1 MVKIMV
7 RSGGTDSQTRLKIFR
22 AAAEVF
28 EEKGYTGA
36 RMQEI
41 ADRAGI
47 NKALLHYYFSS
58 KEQLFR
64 SVFQVLLK
72 KMFEKIFSIFEK
84 EIAFKEKIKAI
95 LEEHIEFMIK
105 NPKLPIFL
113 LNELSQNPELAAGL
127 KEMIDYKQIRDIVYT
142 RHAKELKAYGIK
154 KSDMPQLMVTL
165 VSFSIFPFAAR
176 DMIRIIVP
184 ELGDTRKFNEF
195 MRDRKSFASGFFMA
209 ALKHHK
215 K

>member
-1 MVKIMV
+1 MVNK
-7 RSGGTDSQTRLKIFR
+7 SGLTSQTQSKIFN
-22 AAAEVF
+22 AATEVF

-47 NKALLHYYFSS
+47 NKALLHYYFRT
-58 KEQLFR
+58 KDQLFMA
-64 SVFQVLLK
+64 VFQVLLK
-72 KMFEKIFSIFEK
+72 KMFDKIFSIFE
-84 EIAFKEKIKAI
+84 EDNSFKEKIRRY
-95 LEEHIEFMIK
+95 LDEHIEFMIK

-113 LNELSQNPELAAGL
+113 LNELSRNSSLAESL
-127 KEMIDYKQIRDIVYT
+127 KGMINYQQVREMIYT

-154 KSDMPQLMVTL
+154 KNDMPQLMVTL

-176 DMIRIIVP
+176 DMLKILIP
-184 ELGDTRKFNEF
+184 ELDDNKKFNAY
-195 MRDRKSFASGFFMA
+195 MRDRKEFGADFIVT
-209 ALKHHK
+209 ALKHRK

>member
-1 MVKIMV
+1 MTRPVA
-7 RSGGTDSQTRLKIFR
+7 SDNQTRQKIFR
-22 AAAEVF
+22 AAADVF

-47 NKALLHYYFSS
+47 NKALLHYYFST
-58 KEQLFR
+58 KEQLFMA
-64 SVFQVLLK
+64 VFQVLIK
-72 KMFEKIFSIFEK
+72 KMFEKIFSIFAG
-84 EIAFKEKIKAI
+84 EISFKEKLKRF
-95 LEEHIEFMIK
+95 LDEHIEFMIK

-113 LNELSQNPELAAGL
+113 LNELSKNPELSEGL
-127 KEMIDYKQIRDIVYT
+127 KGMINYEQLRDMIYT
-142 RHAKELKAYGIK
+142 KHAKELKGYGIK
-154 KSDMPQLMVTL
+154 KNDMPQLMVTV

-176 DMIRIIVP
+176 DMIKIMMP
-184 ELGDTRKFNEF
+184 DLGDTKKFNAY
-195 MRDRKSFASGFFMA
+195 MRERKSFASDFIMA

>member
-1 MVKIMV
+1 MNNISTTEQ
-7 RSGGTDSQTRLKIFR
+7 RIFN
-22 AAAEVF
+22 AASEVF

-47 NKALLHYYFSS
+47 NKALLHYYFRT
-58 KEQLFR
+58 KEQLFG

-72 KMFEKIFSIFEK
+72 KMFENIFSIFTR
-84 EIAFKEKIKAI
+84 EIPFKEKIR
-95 LEEHIEFMIK
+95 LFLDDHIEFLVK

-113 LNELSQNPELAAGL
+113 LNELSHNPALAEGI
-127 KEMIDYKQIRDIVYT
+127 KEMVNYQELRDLIYS
-142 RHAKELKAYGIK
+142 RHAKELKGYGIK
-154 KSDMPQLMVTL
+154 KNDMPQLMVTV

-176 DMIRIIVP
+176 DMIKIMIP
-184 ELGDTRKFNEF
+184 EIEDSKKFNAF
-195 MRDRKSFASGFFMA
+195 MLNRKEFASNFVIA
-209 ALKHHK
+209 ALKHNK

>member
-1 MVKIMV
+1 MSK
-7 RSGGTDSQTRLKIFR
+7 SGPTDGHTQEKIFL
-22 AAAEVF
+22 AATEIF

-47 NKALLHYYFSS
+47 NKALLHYYFRT
-58 KEQLFR
+58 KDQLFMA
-64 SVFQVLLK
+64 VFHVLLK
-72 KMFEKIFSIFEK
+72 KMFEKIFSIFQED
-84 EIAFKEKIKAI
+84 ISFKEKIRRY
-95 LEEHIEFMIK
+95 LDEHIEFMIK

-113 LNELSQNPELAAGL
+113 LNELSRNDSLAESL
-127 KEMIDYKQIRDIVYT
+127 KEMIIYQQVREMIYT

-154 KSDMPQLMVTL
+154 KNDMPQLMVTL

-176 DMIRIIVP
+176 DMLKIVIP
-184 ELGDTRKFNEF
+184 ELADNKKFNAYMRERKEF
-195 MRDRKSFASGFFMA
+195 AADFLFT
-209 ALKHHK
+209 ALKHRK

>member
-1 MVKIMV
+1 MT
-7 RSGGTDSQTRLKIFR
+7 RPATSDNQTRQRIFR

-47 NKALLHYYFSS
+47 NKALLHYYFST
-58 KEQLFR
+58 KEQLFMA
-64 SVFQVLLK
+64 VFQVLIK
-72 KMFEKIFSIFEK
+72 KMFEKIFSIFAG
-84 EIAFKEKIKAI
+84 EISFKEKLKRF

-113 LNELSQNPELAAGL
+113 LNELSQNPALAEGL
-127 KEMIDYKQIRDIVYT
+127 KEMINYGELRDMIYT
-142 RHAKELKAYGIK
+142 RHAKELKGYGIK
-154 KSDMPQLMVTL
+154 KNDMPQLMVTV

-176 DMIRIIVP
+176 DMIKIMMP
-184 ELGDTRKFNEF
+184 EMGDTKKFNTY
-195 MRDRKSFASGFFMA
+195 MRERKSFASDFIMA

>member
-1 MVKIMV
+1 MTRPVA
-7 RSGGTDSQTRLKIFR
+7 SDNQTRQKIFR
-22 AAAEVF
+22 AAADVF

-47 NKALLHYYFSS
+47 NKALLHYYFST
-58 KEQLFR
+58 KEQLFMA
-64 SVFQVLLK
+64 VFQVLIK
-72 KMFEKIFSIFEK
+72 KMFEKIFSIFAG
-84 EIAFKEKIKAI
+84 EISFKEKLKRF
-95 LEEHIEFMIK
+95 LDEHIEFMIK

-113 LNELSQNPELAAGL
+113 LNELSQNPALAEGL
-127 KEMIDYKQIRDIVYT
+127 KEMINYGELRDMIYT
-142 RHAKELKAYGIK
+142 RHAKELKGYGIK
-154 KSDMPQLMVTL
+154 KNDMPQLMVTV

-176 DMIRIIVP
+176 DMIKIMMP
-184 ELGDTRKFNEF
+184 EMGDTKKFNTY
-195 MRDRKSFASGFFMA
+195 MRERKSFASDFIMA

>member
-1 MVKIMV
+1 M
-7 RSGGTDSQTRLKIFR
+7 DSISPTEQRIFN
-22 AAAEVF
+22 AASEVF

-47 NKALLHYYFSS
+47 NKALLHYYFRT

-64 SVFQVLLK
+64 AVFKVLLK
-72 KMFEKIFSIFEK
+72 KMFEKIFSIFAR
-84 EIAFKEKIKAI
+84 EIPFKEK
-95 LEEHIEFMIK
+95 LRLFLDEHIEFMLR

-113 LNELSQNPELAAGL
+113 LNELSQNPALAEGIKDMVNYQELREL
-127 KEMIDYKQIRDIVYT
+127 IYT
-142 RHAKELKAYGIK
+142 RHAKELKGYGIK
-154 KSDMPQLMVTL
+154 KNDMPQLMVTV

-176 DMIRIIVP
+176 DMIKIMMP
-184 ELGDTRKFNEF
+184 EIEDNKKFNAFMNTRKE
-195 MRDRKSFASGFFMA
+195 FASNFVMA
-209 ALKHHK
+209 ALKHNK

>member
-1 MVKIMV
+1 MT
-7 RSGGTDSQTRLKIFR
+7 RAGAADNQTRQKIFR

-58 KEQLFR
+58 KEQLFMA
-64 SVFQVLLK
+64 VFQVLLK
-72 KMFEKIFSIFEK
+72 KMFEKIFSIFSE
-84 EIAFKEKIKAI
+84 EISFKEKLKKF
-95 LEEHIEFMIK
+95 LDQHIEFMIK

-113 LNELSQNPELAAGL
+113 LNELSKNPELAKGL
-127 KEMIDYKQIRDIVYT
+127 KEMVNYDQLRELIYT
-142 RHAKELKAYGIK
+142 RHAKELKGYGIRK
-154 KSDMPQLMVTL
+154 NDMPQLMVTV

-176 DMIRIIVP
+176 DMIKIMMP
-184 ELGDTRKFNEF
+184 EMGDTKKFNAY
-195 MRDRKSFASGFFMA
+195 MRERKSFAADFVMT

>member
-1 MVKIMV
+1 MESIIPTEQ
-7 RSGGTDSQTRLKIFR
+7 RIFSAASQ
-22 AAAEVF
+22 VF

-47 NKALLHYYFSS
+47 NKALLHYYFRT
-58 KEQLFR
+58 KEQLFG

-72 KMFEKIFSIFEK
+72 KMFENIFSIFTR
-84 EIAFKEKIKAI
+84 EIPFKEKIR
-95 LEEHIEFMIK
+95 LFLDDHIEFLVK

-113 LNELSQNPELAAGL
+113 LNELSHNPALAEGI
-127 KEMIDYKQIRDIVYT
+127 KEMVNYQELRDLIYS
-142 RHAKELKAYGIK
+142 RHAKELKGYGIK
-154 KSDMPQLMVTL
+154 KNDMPQLMVTV

-176 DMIRIIVP
+176 DMIKIMIP
-184 ELGDTRKFNEF
+184 EIEDSKKFNAF
-195 MRDRKSFASGFFMA
+195 MLNRKEFASNFVIA
-209 ALKHHK
+209 ALKHNK